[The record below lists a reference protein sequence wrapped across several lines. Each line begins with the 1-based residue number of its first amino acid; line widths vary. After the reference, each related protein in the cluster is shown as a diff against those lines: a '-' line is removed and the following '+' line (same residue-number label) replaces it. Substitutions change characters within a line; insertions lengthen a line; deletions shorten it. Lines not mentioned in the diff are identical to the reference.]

1 MVKQILTEPNPIL
14 RRRAK
19 EVDPAS
25 IQSREV
31 QVAIRDLK
39 ETLAK
44 SEDGVGIAAPQV
56 GIPLRIFIVSEEAK
70 FLDDEKS
77 REGHVWKNFIYINPI
92 ITKFSQRKAEGI
104 EGCLSVPGK
113 YGIVERPEKVHI
125 EAYDETGKKFGQGAS
140 KFYARVLQ
148 HELDH
153 LDGILFIDK
162 VKRFIEVPGKK
173 ERL

>member
-1 MVKQILTEPNPIL
+1 MIRQILTEPNPIL
-14 RRRAK
+14 RKRSE

-25 IQSREV
+25 IQNGEI
-31 QVAIRDLK
+31 QDAIRALK
-39 ETLAK
+39 KTLAE
-44 SEDGVGIAAPQV
+44 SEDGIGIAAPQA

-77 REGHVWKNFIYINPI
+77 PEGRTWKNFVYINPV
-92 ITKFSQRKAEGI
+92 ITKLSQRKVEGI

-125 EAYDETGKKFGQGAS
+125 EAYDETGKKFEQGAS

-162 VKRFIEVPGKK
+162 VKRYIDMPSGQ